1 MDTWTCRIISVD
13 DVLVMLKKPVDEYL
27 VQKILLFKIYKHKIL
42 MYCINNTKS
51 GLRALS
57 G

>member
-27 VQKILLFKIYKHKIL
+27 VQKILLFKIFKQKIL

-51 GLRALS
+51 
-57 G
+57 